1 MSWIKDNQFAVALG
15 GGTAV
20 GAIALFLLGSKAGS
34 RYEAE
39 LADYQGTA
47 SEVSTFERMPLY
59 PNTAN
64 RDGKRKAL
72 SDYIAAVDGLQ
83 KAFAKFRPEPFKTL
97 PPQQITDTLLAAT
110 EEVRE
115 AFGENTTIPDVFF
128 LGFEAY
134 KDSLARE
141 GATGVLNYQIGAARE
156 LFLTLAAAGP
166 AELRNVHRP
175 PLPEEQGTN
184 FEPGPEAVARALPL
198 EITFTGTESSLR
210 EFLTALNQSK
220 NYYFVIR
227 TMRVASEKKTP
238 PLHTDAKFELPK
250 AAASADNPANDPFG
264 GGFVIP
270 GDEEP
275 AAEDEEEEDEPA
287 PAPEVQPL
295 PTDSGRILAP
305 VLGTE
310 KIEVFLRIDIMRFL
324 PAKKLPQP

>member
-1 MSWIKDNQFAVALG
+1 VTGVQTCALPIFIGCLAASREIYRIGLGCELDKIAETWTHAAANPIEPLVVENAPCQEIVITG
-15 GGTAV
+15 GDP
-20 GAIALFLLGSKAGS
+20 FLNRKN
-34 RYEAE
+34 
-39 LADYQGTA
+39 LA
-47 SEVSTFERMPLY
+47 
-59 PNTAN
+59 
-64 RDGKRKAL
+64 
-72 SDYIAAVDGLQ
+72 AAVDGLQ
-83 KAFAKFRPEPFKTL
+83 KTFAKFRPEPFKTL

-110 EEVRE
+110 EEVRK

-156 LFLTLAAAGP
+156 LFLILAAAGP

-184 FEPGPEAVARALPL
+184 FQPGPEAVARALPI

-275 AAEDEEEEDEPA
+275 AAEDEEEDEPA

-324 PAKKLPQP
+324 PEKKLPQP